1 MMDFLIFSGQIW
13 KKSVINLQALRL
25 KLKRLDQTFISSKSK
40 IQLTKTIFSDSD
52 IFIEKKTL
60 ENRLWAKSELLWAIF
75 SIHVF
80 VLGCSRIHFSPRR
93 RLRCI
98 CCYFSLSL
106 QAYDKSW
113 LLLAAGAEGRGQEGL
128 RARDQGETVL
138 SDSLKDWKRGWAD
151 SEG

>member
-60 ENRLWAKSELLWAIF
+60 ENRL
-75 SIHVF
+75 
-80 VLGCSRIHFSPRR
+80 
-93 RLRCI
+93 
-98 CCYFSLSL
+98 
-106 QAYDKSW
+106 
-113 LLLAAGAEGRGQEGL
+113 
-128 RARDQGETVL
+128 
-138 SDSLKDWKRGWAD
+138 
-151 SEG
+151 